1 MLRHSDVQNRRQP
14 SPYEEQLWEKAIG
27 AEKSISGGYNARK
40 MITTNTA
47 AANAKN
53 SKALLRL
60 MIGLALPTPPVPFA
74 RRGSERT
81 GIFGGALVTLVMLI
95 SSEGEG
101 LIVFM
106 DVR

>member
-1 MLRHSDVQNRRQP
+1 MGSAILRR
-14 SPYEEQLWEKAIG
+14 EKAIG
-27 AEKSISGGYNARK
+27 AEWQISGGYHAKR

-47 AANAKN
+47 ATNAKN

-60 MIGLALPTPPVPFA
+60 MIGLALLAPPVPFA

-95 SSEGEG
+95 SSEGDG
-101 LIVFM
+101 LMVFM
-106 DVR
+106 DVREKRP